1 MTDFFE
7 RYHCI
12 VQPVFGDNDIGKDAY
27 VDLTDER
34 RVTGLVIALQIKG
47 GAQVARG
54 EDRGIPFT
62 RNDAELYRCSTIPV
76 IGIAHDAG
84 TGALWW
90 VNLTAHCRA
99 RHDEGIISGGFALA
113 RNRLTRSSLSEFKV
127 AMRQAATPDI
137 TGNVLDLVSDD
148 PREQAAAVNDCFAL
162 GRRDARAMLLLR
174 RNIVSLHPGA
184 IMAGLYALAHLT
196 PHPDLGWTSWNWIS
210 GPVKDRL
217 RSELRWSARELSL
230 FLSVVDDDADMW
242 GGGVVGENVTM
253 LLLQDPDLSAK
264 LVDIVRD
271 HNQGMHIRFRALVY
285 LIYLTKDDGQ
295 AHATLQDEL
304 NASPE
309 LTSDRSVRELAMH
322 VEEQGWLDVF

>member
-1 MTDFFE
+1 
-7 RYHCI
+7 
-12 VQPVFGDNDIGKDAY
+12 
-27 VDLTDER
+27 
-34 RVTGLVIALQIKG
+34 
-47 GAQVARG
+47 
-54 EDRGIPFT
+54 
-62 RNDAELYRCSTIPV
+62 
-76 IGIAHDAG
+76 
-84 TGALWW
+84 
-90 VNLTAHCRA
+90 
-99 RHDEGIISGGFALA
+99 
-113 RNRLTRSSLSEFKV
+113 
-127 AMRQAATPDI
+127 
-137 TGNVLDLVSDD
+137 
-148 PREQAAAVNDCFAL
+148 
-162 GRRDARAMLLLR
+162 
-174 RNIVSLHPGA
+174 
-184 IMAGLYALAHLT
+184 MAGLYALAHLT